1 MPLFCEPAKVTKGDD
16 QEAEVRGETSFM
28 SLTDEELV
36 LRAQKGDE
44 WATRELVHRYQNK
57 AYAIAYQVC
66 LGDREEAEDLT
77 QEAFLKVFRN
87 LKKFKGK
94 STFYTWLYRIV
105 LNTCI
110 DGFRRRRRRERIF
123 SLWGRA
129 ENTEGSSREGIEGE
143 PEMQGVSN
151 PMEVLSGKQLTEKAR
166 EAARSLSEKQR
177 TIFQLKVFHEMS
189 IPEIA
194 QIMKMAE
201 GTVKSHLFRA
211 THLLREALKDW
222 ARP

>member
-1 MPLFCEPAKVTKGDD
+1 MSLFCEPAKVTKRDD
-16 QEAEVRGETSFM
+16 QEVEVRGEISLM
-28 SLTDEELV
+28 LLTDEELV
-36 LRAQKGDE
+36 LRAQEGDQ

-57 AYAIAYQVC
+57 AYGIAYQVC

-87 LKKFKGK
+87 LKKFRGR
-94 STFYTWLYRIV
+94 STFYTWFYRIV

-110 DGFRRRRRRERIF
+110 DGLRRRRRRERIF
-123 SLWGRA
+123 SLWGKS
-129 ENTEGSSREGIEGE
+129 ENMGGSSSEVMDGQ
-143 PEMQGVSN
+143 PEMQEASN
-151 PMEVLSGKQLTEKAR
+151 PMEVLSGKQLAEKAR
-166 EAARSLSEKQR
+166 EATRSLSEKQR
-177 TIFQLKVFHEMS
+177 TIFQLKVLHEMS

-194 QIMKMAE
+194 QVMKMAE